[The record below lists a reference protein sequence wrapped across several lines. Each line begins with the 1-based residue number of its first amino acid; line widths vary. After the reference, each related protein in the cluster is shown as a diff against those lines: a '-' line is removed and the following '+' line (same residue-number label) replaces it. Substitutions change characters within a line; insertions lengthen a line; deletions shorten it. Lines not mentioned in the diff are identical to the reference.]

1 MNKKKLQAKI
11 RKVLEKEG
19 GAAGMKALKKQT
31 DSSEKDVKSAIADD
45 DKVAQHPDKDYIL
58 AKGKIQISE
67 DELVDMIQEELRI
80 VLGEKRKKSKKRKKS
95 SGKKDACYHKVRSRY
110 AVWPSAYASG
120 ALVKCRKV
128 GAKNWGNKSKKK

>member
-1 MNKKKLQAKI
+1 MNKKQLQAKI

-45 DKVAQHPDKDYIL
+45 DKVAQHP
-58 AKGKIQISE
+58 
-67 DELVDMIQEELRI
+67 
-80 VLGEKRKKSKKRKKS
+80 
-95 SGKKDACYHKVRSRY
+95 KKD
-110 AVWPSAYASG
+110 VWPSAYASG